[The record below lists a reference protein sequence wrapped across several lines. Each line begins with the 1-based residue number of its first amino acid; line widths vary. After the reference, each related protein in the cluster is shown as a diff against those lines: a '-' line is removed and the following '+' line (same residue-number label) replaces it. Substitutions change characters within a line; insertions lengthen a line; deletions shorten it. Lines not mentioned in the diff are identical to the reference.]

1 MPVHY
6 ELICLRQLGKNN
18 FVSFLVKVNAVNWYG
33 GADTIPL
40 GTNNLGT
47 AVS

>member
-18 FVSFLVKVNAVNWYG
+18 FVSFLLKVNAVNRSG

-40 GTNNLGT
+40 GTNSLGA